1 MPFRTPRPRT
11 QPAWLALLLAACAS
25 APTPPTLP
33 YTAPA
38 AWRAAPLPHQGSA
51 AELTRWWE
59 RFEDP
64 ALAPLLAQAQANSP
78 TLAMAAAR
86 LRQARAESEQA
97 RALLLPQL
105 QAQAQASRSAQAPTF
120 QASGLAQGALAA
132 GWEIDLF
139 GAQRAQAGAASYQAQ
154 AAEAQ
159 WHDARVSLA
168 ADVAAAYL
176 QLRHAQAQEEIAELD
191 ALLAAQLTEWGR
203 AQQRAGL
210 ASGGDLALLATQQAA
225 TQAERAAQRAEA
237 QVALQWLAR
246 LTAQDAATLAERL
259 APLPVDG
266 RSLQRPMPKA
276 PPFALNTLPAQ
287 LLAQRP
293 DLSAAHRLWLAAR
306 QAQAA
311 VDAQAWPQLSLG
323 ALIGQARF
331 SLGSTNTQDR
341 VWSIGPSLS
350 LPLFD
355 GGLRRAQSAAAA
367 ARTEEGAAALQARW
381 RQAVGEVEDA
391 LQRLHAAAARERE
404 VTEAERLWKRLVRDA
419 TLLAQAGV
427 QSGPQRAA
435 TQRQALAAQSAATA
449 VRLEHALAWV
459 QLYRTLGGGWQA
471 DAVQ

>member
-1 MPFRTPRPRT
+1 MPLRLLRPRLF
-11 QPAWLALLLAACAS
+11 LACLPLLLAACAS
-25 APTPPTLP
+25 PPLSQPLP
-33 YTAPA
+33 FTAPPG
-38 AWRAAPLPHQGSA
+38 WRAAPLPHEGST
-51 AELTRWWE
+51 AELARWWT
-59 RFEDP
+59 RFDDP
-64 ALAPLLAQAQANSP
+64 ALAPLQAQAQAHSP
-78 TLAMAAAR
+78 TLALAAAR
-86 LRQARAESEQA
+86 LRQARAESDQA

-105 QAQAQASRSAQAPTF
+105 QAQAQASRGAQAPGF
-120 QASGLAQGALAA
+120 QASGLAQAALSA

-139 GAQRAQAGAASYQAQ
+139 GAQRAQAGAAGYQAQ

-159 WHDARVSLA
+159 WHEARVSLA
-168 ADVAAAYL
+168 ADVAVAYL
-176 QLRHAQAQEEIAELD
+176 QLRHAQAQEEIADLD
-191 ALLAAQLTEWGR
+191 ALLAAQLTDWGR

-210 ASGGDLALLATQQAA
+210 ASGSDLALLGTQQAA
-225 TQAERAAQRAEA
+225 AQAARAAQRAEA
-237 QVALQWLAR
+237 QVALQRLAL
-246 LTAQDAATLAERL
+246 LTAQEAAPLAERL
-259 APLPVDG
+259 APSPVNR
-266 RSLQRPMPKA
+266 RSLQRSVPKA
-276 PPFALNTLPAQ
+276 PAFALNTLPAG

-293 DLSAAHRLWLAAR
+293 DLLAAHRQWLAAQ

-331 SLGSTNTQDR
+331 SLAGPAAQDR

-404 VTEAERLWKRLVRDA
+404 VTEAEQLWQGLVRDA

-459 QLYRTLGGGWQA
+459 QLYRTLGGGWSA
-471 DAVQ
+471 DAPQ